1 MHNESAAENWSR
13 EHLMT
18 LFTAGNDDDSGRFKL
33 HDMVLCQKMGT
44 LVVME

>member
-1 MHNESAAENWSR
+1 MHNEAAAENWSR

-18 LFTAGNDDDSGRFKL
+18 LCTAGNDDDSGRFKL